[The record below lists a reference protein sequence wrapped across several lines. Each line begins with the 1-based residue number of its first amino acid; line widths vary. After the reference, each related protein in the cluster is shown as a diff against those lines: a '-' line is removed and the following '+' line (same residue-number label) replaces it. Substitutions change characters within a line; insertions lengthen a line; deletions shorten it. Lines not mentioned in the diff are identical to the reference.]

1 VPNVEYFE
9 DYEIGQTFETHE
21 IVVTDAAIEAFL
33 EYDPQPYHRPETA
46 PSTRFGRLVA
56 SGWQTAGYTMRL
68 MVDGGVL
75 PPSGG
80 IGVGVESMRW
90 VRPVYPGDSLH
101 VVARVESLK
110 AAPQKPNG
118 LVRLRVWTR
127 NQHGEDVMTLL
138 TTTLVDRRA
147 PSPEPHG

>member
-1 VPNVEYFE
+1 MRNVEYFE
-9 DYEIGQTFETHE
+9 DYEVGQTFETGK
-21 IVVTDAAIEAFL
+21 IVVTEAAIAAFL
-33 EYDPQPYHRPETA
+33 EYDPQVFHRPETA
-46 PSTRFGRLVA
+46 SATRFGRVVA
-56 SGWQTAGYTMRL
+56 SGWQTAGYTMRM

-80 IGVGVESMRW
+80 IGVGVEALRW

-101 VVARVESLK
+101 VVARVESLR
-110 AAPQKPNG
+110 AAPQKPSG

-127 NQHGEDVMTLL
+127 NQHGEDVMTML

-147 PSPEPHG
+147 PSPDAPG